1 MVDIARPD
9 LPVARRRRRL
19 LVGGAVLVALAAV
32 SFGVSRLQPAA
43 PVVERASVWIDTVK
57 RGPFV
62 REVRGT
68 GTLVP
73 EDLRWIPAI
82 AEGRVERIRL
92 FPGAAVTPDTVILE
106 LSNPALDQAVRDA
119 ALQLRA
125 AEAQLATRRAELETA
140 LLAAQA
146 ALAQADSDAREAQLD
161 ADAEAQLHA
170 KGLTSAIALRTKRT
184 RAENLAARATLERER
199 LARQQASLPSQ
210 RAIPEAEVDR
220 QRAALGQTQAQR
232 DGLQVRAGVVGVL
245 QQVAVELGARVG
257 PGTNLARVVD
267 PTRLKAELKIPE
279 TQAKDVQLGQRA
291 TIDTRAGLVG
301 GRVARMDP
309 AATGGTVTVDIVL
322 EGALP
327 KGARPDLT
335 IDGTIELERLADVV
349 FVGRPAVGEDGAT
362 IQLFRLDA
370 TGHARRVAVTLGRMS
385 ASAVE
390 VRAGLQPGDQVVLS
404 DMAQWDDVDRVRV
417 K

>member
-19 LVGGAVLVALAAV
+19 LIGGAVVVVLAAV
-32 SFGVSRLQPAA
+32 SFAVSRLQPAA
-43 PVVERASVWIDTVK
+43 PVIERASVWIDTVK

-73 EDLRWIPAI
+73 EDLRWIPAT

-92 FPGAAVTPDTVILE
+92 YPGAAVTPDTVILE
-106 LSNPALDQAVRDA
+106 LSNPSLEQAVRDA
-119 ALQLRA
+119 ALQVRA
-125 AEAQLATRRAELETA
+125 AEAQLATRRAELETT
-140 LLAAQA
+140 LLATQA
-146 ALAQADSDAREAQLD
+146 TLAQAESDAREAQLD
-161 ADAEAQLHA
+161 ADAEQVLHD

-184 RAENLAARATLERER
+184 RADNLANRAALERQR
-199 LARQQASLPSQ
+199 LARQDASLPSQ
-210 RAIPEAEVDR
+210 LAIPEAEVDR
-220 QRAALGQTQAQR
+220 QRAALRQQQTLQA
-232 DGLQVRAGVVGVL
+232 GLQVRAGVGGVL

-267 PTRLKAELKIPE
+267 PTRLKAELKVPE

-291 TIDTRAGLVG
+291 TIDTRAGVVT

-309 AATGGTVTVDIVL
+309 AATGGTVTVDVVL
-322 EGALP
+322 DGALP

-349 FVGRPAVGEDGAT
+349 FVGRPAVGEEGAT

-370 TGHARRVAVTLGRMS
+370 TGHARRVAVTLGRVS

-390 VRAGLQPGDQVVLS
+390 VRTGLQPGDQVVLS
-404 DMAQWDDVDRVRV
+404 DMSQWDGVDRVRV

>member
-19 LVGGAVLVALAAV
+19 LIGGAVLVALAAV
-32 SFGVSRLQPAA
+32 SFAVSRLQPAA
-43 PVVERASVWIDTVK
+43 PVVERAAVWIDTVK

-73 EDLRWIPAI
+73 EDLRWIPAVS
-82 AEGRVERIRL
+82 EGRVERIRL
-92 FPGAAVTPDTVILE
+92 FPGAPVTPDTVILE

-119 ALQLRA
+119 ALQVRA

-140 LLAAQA
+140 LLATQA
-146 ALAQADSDAREAQLD
+146 TLAQAESDAREARLD
-161 ADAEAQLHA
+161 ADAEQLLHN

-184 RAENLAARATLERER
+184 RAENLAARATLEQER

-210 RAIPEAEVDR
+210 LAIPQAEVER
-220 QRAALGQTQAQR
+220 QRAALGQQQAQQA
-232 DGLQVRAGVVGVL
+232 GLQVRAGVAGVL
-245 QQVAVELGARVG
+245 QQVAVELGARIA

-267 PTRLKAELKIPE
+267 PARLKAELKIPE

-291 TIDTRAGLVG
+291 TIDTRAGVVV

-309 AATGGTVTVDIVL
+309 TATAGTVTVDIVL
-322 EGALP
+322 DGALP

-349 FVGRPAVGEDGAT
+349 FVGRPAVGEEGAT
-362 IQLFRLDA
+362 IQLFRLGAD
-370 TGHARRVAVTLGRMS
+370 GHARRAAVTLGRMS

-390 VRAGLQPGDQVVLS
+390 IRVGLQPGDQVVLS
-404 DMAQWDDVDRVRV
+404 DMSQWDEVDRVRIR
-417 K
+417 

>member
-19 LVGGAVLVALAAV
+19 LIGDAGVVVFAAI
-32 SFGVSRLQPAA
+32 SFAVSRLQPAA

-73 EDLRWIPAI
+73 EDPRWIPAI

-106 LSNPALDQAVRDA
+106 LSNPTLDQAVRGA

-146 ALAQADSDAREAQLD
+146 ESDARESQLD
-161 ADAEAQLHA
+161 AVAEALLHT

-184 RAENLAARATLERER
+184 RADNLAARAALERER
-199 LARQQASLPSQ
+199 LARQEASLPSQ

-291 TIDTRAGLVG
+291 TIDTRAGVVS

-309 AATGGTVTVDIVL
+309 AATAGTVTVDVVL
-322 EGALP
+322 DGALP

-349 FVGRPAVGEDGAT
+349 FVGRPASGEEGAT

-370 TGHARRVAVTLGRMS
+370 TSHARRVAVTVGRMS

-390 VRAGLQPGDQVVLS
+390 VRAGLQPSDQVVLS
-404 DMAQWDDVDRVRV
+404 DMAQWDDVERVRI